1 MEDKVFVVFKEEDY
15 TLDRVIYMED
25 IVSDDILF
33 RQSVI
38 DRVQEIINFELDEEE
53 YEKFRQKEYDGIES
67 KDGTV
72 TVMVVTKDY
81 VKTYMKHILKAEIE
95 LWETNFF
102 IGTDDTDILVAFK
115 DDDYGLSEVIALK
128 ELFYDSTFIREKII
142 DKTNQSYEH
151 QELEEFLLLRRNKIE
166 SLDKTVTIIAAKGE
180 RIKRHMINTLK
191 YQLDL
196 WEKDFFMKG

>member
-1 MEDKVFVVFKEEDY
+1 MEDNVFVVFKEEDY